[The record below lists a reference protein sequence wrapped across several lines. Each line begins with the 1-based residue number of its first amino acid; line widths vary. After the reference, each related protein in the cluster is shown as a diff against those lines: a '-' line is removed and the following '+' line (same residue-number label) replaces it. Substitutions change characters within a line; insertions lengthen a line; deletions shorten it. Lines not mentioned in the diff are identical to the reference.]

1 MGELLG
7 TIWGRL
13 IMLMGLAAVVTLG
26 IVAFSGSKVTD
37 TVSDI
42 ALLQGNARQQLG
54 STPNGYLNFTTANA
68 ATLISNGIVPSGM
81 VRGGAL
87 TDKWGGAI
95 TLGSL
100 NNGAQ
105 GVIHLTGV
113 SSIKDCNRLVTTLG
127 DYDSLLVGSTTFTPD
142 NRPDGVTAAQ
152 ACTGTV
158 DVEIH
163 FS

>member
-13 IMLMGLAAVVTLG
+13 IMLMGLTAVVTLG
-26 IVAFSGSKVTD
+26 IVAFSGSKVAD

-54 STPNGYLNFTTANA
+54 NLNGYLNFTTANA
-68 ATLISNGIVPSGM
+68 ATLISQGIVPSGM

-87 TDKWGGAI
+87 TDRWGGAI

-127 DYDSLLVGSTTFTPD
+127 DYDSLIVGSTTFTPD